1 MTDLALMEKHLE
13 KMSTEL
19 SQCYEQIMLL
29 YNLSTHMNLDQSNAT
44 SSAGCDQLTQLIPV
58 EGIAIFL
65 EKKIDGAKRLVLNAG
80 SG

>member
-1 MTDLALMEKHLE
+1 MTFNVKNPILTDLALMEKHLE

-44 SSAGCDQLTQLIPV
+44 YLQLACDQLTQLIPV
-58 EGIAIFL
+58 EGIAIF
-65 EKKIDGAKRLVLNAG
+65 
-80 SG
+80 SGKENRRR